1 MARAP
6 DEKVMVTVSLSD
18 LHKALVVRD
27 ALATRRLKAIVAAEM
42 AAVKTPRT
50 QDEWDAWMRKR
61 ARS

>member
-1 MARAP
+1 
-6 DEKVMVTVSLSD
+6 MVTVSLSD

-27 ALATRRLKAIVAAEM
+27 APATRRLKAIVAAEM